1 MLADAWL
8 KIVGALTP
16 DDMKLLKAR
25 GFTNESLA
33 FLEAIDNLALLW
45 RRTESGPL
53 NKKIWADIQL
63 RLREL
68 REALREG

>member
-33 FLEAIDNLALLW
+33 LLEAIDRLVLVW
-45 RRTESGPL
+45 QRTEPAPL
-53 NKKIWADIQL
+53 NKKNWADIQI
-63 RLREL
+63 RLGEL
-68 REALREG
+68 REALRKD